1 MPKETT
7 GEEQAIYVVRELY
20 RRGMIRTWYRDQPHG
35 WRLISGLWSPLYIQL
50 RPLLSHPDLLRTVGA
65 AMAEMIRREVPD
77 AMRLVGIAMAGIPIA
92 VATGLAG
99 DWPCAMT
106 RKLENVRSVEDLEEA
121 LKSYG
126 EHALVEGEMCQGDKL
141 VLIDDLVTQF
151 DSKLIAA
158 AQLQREAERRDVGGI
173 QCRDVAVVFD
183 REQGAAEAAA
193 QHGMRLHALIP
204 FRTKGLDWLRG
215 EMADREVEV
224 IADYLRD
231 ARPYQEAAAQESL
244 AREQSRNSDQ

>member
-1 MPKETT
+1 MPRDTLE
-7 GEEQAIYVVRELY
+7 EEQAAYVVRELY
-20 RRGMIRTWYRDQPHG
+20 RRGMIRTWYRDQPRG

-50 RPLLSHPDLLRTVGA
+50 RPLLSHPDLLRAVGA
-65 AMAEMIRREVPD
+65 AMTEMIRREVPE

-121 LKSYG
+121 LKAYG
-126 EHALVEGEMCQGDKL
+126 EHALVEGEMCQGDRL

-158 AQLQREAERRDVGGI
+158 AQVEREAERRDVGGI

-183 REQGAAEAAA
+183 REQGASEAAA
-193 QHGMRLHALIP
+193 KHNMRLHALIP
-204 FRTKGLDWLRG
+204 FRTKGLEWLRG
-215 EMADREVEV
+215 EMSGREIEA
-224 IADYLRD
+224 IRDYLRD
-231 ARPYQEAAAQESL
+231 PTPYQQEDVRQSL
-244 AREQSRNSDQ
+244 AREHAQDADA